1 MFRENK
7 EHLQQNL
14 FNNLYTMDSRLAEKL
29 KKSWAAIF
37 YEHVFCRI
45 NEGLFAPL
53 YCSDNGRPNFPVN
66 ILMGLDLIKEIR
78 GYTDEVL
85 LDEYAYNFQISYALG
100 LRTLGERY
108 FAPRTLYEFRARL
121 YNYSLEHPEEADLI
135 FAQFEKFT
143 AHFIKVAKLNT
154 DEARMDSTQIM
165 SNIKVAGR
173 LSLAYDVLVNGIKS
187 LPEEL
192 LNDEL
197 KIFLKSDYKTYF
209 LYKLKS
215 KDAPSRIQSL
225 INYCAKVLQLV
236 QKQPKL
242 KTYPAIELTN
252 RFLAEQATFN
262 EEQNC
267 WTAKDNKE
275 ISPKSLQSAYDPDA
289 TYRNKNGK
297 KHVGYV
303 LNLTETCADDN
314 PVQMVTHYDLA
325 PNTTSDTEFLKETIP
340 ELKEKGVK
348 DLYTDGA
355 YYSPDNT
362 EEAKIQGIEIHYT
375 DMTGRKK
382 SSDKLPY
389 NAFEIK
395 NKEKILRCPADQ
407 EPIRAEFNE
416 KDKTLSAHF
425 NRDICDKCPLREYC
439 RVKFQKKDTV
449 IRVNQKT
456 LAAEE
461 TRLKIE
467 DKEERQ
473 KLISKRAAIEG
484 TNSSLKRS
492 QNAGKLSVRGIV
504 KSDLVIGTK
513 LIAHNFRQLTRF
525 FKGDIRKKV
534 RESVKSNQEIPLT
547 I

>member
-1 MFRENK
+1 MFRQNT
-7 EHLQQNL
+7 EHLQQGL
-14 FNNLYTMDSRLAEKL
+14 FNNLYVMDSRLAEKL

-37 YEHVFCRI
+37 YEHVFCKI
-45 NEGLFAPL
+45 DESLFAPL

-66 ILMGLDLIKEIR
+66 ILMGLELIKEIR

-85 LDEYAYNFQISYALG
+85 LEEYAYNYQISYALG

-135 FAQFEKFT
+135 FTQFEKLT
-143 AHFIKVAKLNT
+143 SHFIEIAGLNT

-165 SNIKVAGR
+165 SNIKLAGR
-173 LSLAYDVLVNGIKS
+173 LSLAYDVLVNGIKC
-187 LPEEL
+187 LPENM
-192 LNDEL
+192 LNEAL
-197 KIFLKSDYKTYF
+197 KIFLKSDYKIQF
-209 LYKLKS
+209 LYKLKD
-215 KDAPSRIQSL
+215 KDTLSRIQGL
-225 INYCAKVLQLV
+225 IDYCAEVLELVQGQPELKENPALQL
-236 QKQPKL
+236 
-242 KTYPAIELTN
+242 IE
-252 RFLAEQATFN
+252 RFLTEQATFSK
-262 EEQNC
+262 EQNR
-267 WTAKDNKE
+267 WIAKDSKD

-289 TYRNKNGK
+289 TYRNKNGQ

-303 LNLTETCADDN
+303 LNLTETCADEN

-325 PNTTSDTEFLKETIP
+325 PNTTSDIELLKEDLP

-348 DLYTDGA
+348 HLYTDGA
-355 YYSPDNT
+355 YYSSDLK
-362 EEAKIQGIEIHYT
+362 EEAETQGIEIHYT

-382 SSDKLPY
+382 SSEKLPY

-395 NKEKILRCPADQ
+395 NQEKIIRCPAGQ
-407 EPIRAEFNE
+407 EPIRAEFNK

-425 NRDICDKCPLREYC
+425 KREICDKCPLKDNC

-461 TRLKIE
+461 TRQKIQ
-467 DKEERQ
+467 EER
-473 KLISKRAAIEG
+473 LEATSKRAAIEG
-484 TNSSLKRS
+484 TNSSLKRA
-492 QNAGKLSVRGIV
+492 QGIGKLSVRGII
-504 KSDLVIGTK
+504 KSNLVIGKK

-525 FKGDIRKKV
+525 LNGNIRKKV
-534 RESVKSNQEIPLT
+534 KESLKLGQGIPVT